1 MIGVMP
7 MNNKCFAAVRKDI
20 IDLFLQD
27 THYDDKAL
35 TLFLLLRFYAG
46 CSLQF
51 YANDVMLCEMM
62 NLSNRPENRNSI
74 MSNILQMEKDDLLII
89 VRDPKKKF
97 FRLDLDYDMFMPQ
110 DNYVIIYKE
119 EFDTLFKEKSRDK
132 LLLLLYCIKKFQ
144 YKKTGISFP
153 SVETIMESSGISKPT
168 VCRGIEKLYDVLD
181 IYKARIIFYDG
192 EIKDVNYYR
201 SLTDGRM
208 SEDQIERIVRKY
220 YKNVKKIK
228 RKE

>member
-1 MIGVMP
+1 
-7 MNNKCFAAVRKDI
+7 MNNKNFATVSKDI
-20 IDLFLQD
+20 VDLFLQN
-27 THYDDKAL
+27 TNYDDKAL
-35 TLFLLLRFYAG
+35 TIFLLLRFCA
-46 CSLQF
+46 SNSFQL
-51 YANDVMLCEMM
+51 YANDIMLCEMM

-74 MSNILQMEKDDLLII
+74 MSNILQMEKDNLLII

-97 FRLDLDYDMFMPQ
+97 FRIDLDYNMFMPQ

-119 EFDTLFKEKSRDK
+119 EFDTLFNEKSRDK

-153 SVETIMESSGISKPT
+153 SVETIMDSSHISKPT

-181 IYKARIIFYDG
+181 IYKAIIIFNDG
-192 EIKDVNYYR
+192 DIKETNYYR

-208 SEDQIERIVRKY
+208 SEDQVERIVRKY
-220 YKNVKKIK
+220 YKNVKDIK
-228 RKE
+228 RKENNKC